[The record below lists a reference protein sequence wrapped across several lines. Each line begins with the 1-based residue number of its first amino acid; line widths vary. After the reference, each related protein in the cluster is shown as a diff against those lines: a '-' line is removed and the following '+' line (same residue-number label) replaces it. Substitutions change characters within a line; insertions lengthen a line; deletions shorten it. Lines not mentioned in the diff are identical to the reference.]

1 MKISYRFALMAL
13 IAGVM
18 FWPAQRASA
27 QDTLTVECWEEGEVI
42 VNALWEA
49 IVGDT
54 TAAGVHVA
62 VESIPNRVYKLK
74 KGGFYHL
81 TDRIENDGFHLRIV
95 GEEPGE
101 TLETGPAVIQMVED
115 AEGNVDGRIIT
126 GKASVTLK
134 NLWISGND
142 DAGVQTYYQPIQM
155 DASDSRFVFEN
166 VVLSR
171 TNFAPIAF
179 TGTGNDIF
187 YRDCVFRNLIGRPST
202 QQWEGRGISIWA
214 DQDTVVVENCTF
226 FNIGMTA
233 FQLEGGAA
241 NYIRFNHNTLVNV
254 GRSINAGN
262 WWREAY
268 FANNLIVNGWWHS
281 QGADDLVDPDDP
293 RDVTSGL
300 FSIGDLP
307 SMYGPEEGRR
317 IVFANANSWRDPVFA
332 EYYADSLLQ
341 QPFINPVSKLDYLAV
356 YDLMLAQDTT
366 WLDPVLATT
375 FDAAQYDSMIQ
386 NIEDLRGGVTPA
398 TPYFW
403 QLPKEDDG
411 TINHTGISW
420 PLPEDFTYTNTDLLT
435 AGTDDLPLGDLNWF
449 PTDKATWET
458 DRIQLISD
466 IENLAGEKRVL
477 SIVGGDNEA
486 ENGILS
492 GTAEVE
498 TFEGFSYFQMDGGGY
513 IEWVFDLTT
522 AGQYD
527 LNIWTHMR
535 DNNMRGQRII
545 VNGTSIHDAAHGWG
559 EYIWDDALGPHT
571 GMVIDAW
578 TWTLI
583 EQDSLLADEIAADVL
598 VLPAGANTIRI
609 ESSWG
614 WQNFA
619 GFDLLEAGTETVAL
633 ELRAPDVTDYS
644 IVTPMGEGAPWVAQG
659 FKSVALGTDG
669 GVILALDVPTDGD
682 YRIQIYYQ
690 NYSGLRTGEIQI
702 GGGPEPTTV
711 LSVDFASDE
720 DSTGLGVLS
729 DLFAATAG
737 PRTLVLSGD
746 SINVDYVQ
754 LIEDRLLSTRRG
766 RDVLPED
773 YVLAQNYPNPFN
785 PVTTIRYTIPRGEM
799 VKLVVYNILGQHVI
813 TLVNERTSPGTHSVI
828 WNGTDM
834 AGRMVSSGV
843 YFYRIKAGDFIKTR
857 KFTLLR

>member
-13 IAGVM
+13 MAGVM

-27 QDTLTVECWEEGEVI
+27 QDTLTVECWVEVEGELEVL
-42 VNALWEA
+42 VNALWDA

-54 TAAGVHVA
+54 TSAGVHKA
-62 VESIPNRVYKLK
+62 VSEVPNRVYKLK

-95 GEEPGE
+95 GEEPGV

-115 AEGNVDGRIIT
+115 ADAEVDGRIIT

-155 DASDSRFVFEN
+155 DASNSRFVFEN
-166 VVLSR
+166 LVLSR

-179 TGTGNDIF
+179 TGTDNDIF

-241 NYIRFNHNTLVNV
+241 NYVRFNHNTLVNV

-317 IVFANANSWRDPVFA
+317 VVFANANSWRDPVF
-332 EYYADSLLQ
+332 EDYYADSLLQ

-356 YDLMLAQDTT
+356 YDAMVAQDTT
-366 WLDPVLATT
+366 WLDPGLATT
-375 FDAAQYDSMIQ
+375 FADAQIDSMIQ
-386 NIEDLRGGVTPA
+386 NIEDLRAGVTPA

-403 QLPKEDDG
+403 QLPTYTDG
-411 TINHTGISW
+411 TINHTGLSW
-420 PLPEDFTYTNTDLLT
+420 PLPEDFTYTNAALLT
-435 AGTDDLPLGDLNWF
+435 AGTDGLPLGDLNWF
-449 PTDKATWET
+449 PTDKATWEAG
-458 DRIQLISD
+458 RAGFVSE
-466 IENLAGEKRVL
+466 IEALAGVKVVL
-477 SIVGGDNEA
+477 EVADEVEAEDGTLGGDAVIEK
-486 ENGILS
+486 
-492 GTAEVE
+492 
-498 TFEGFSYFQMDGGGY
+498 FEGFSYVDMDGGGFF
-513 IEWVFDLTT
+513 EWEFDMTEATT
-522 AGQYD
+522 VD
-527 LNIWTHMR
+527 LVVYTKSG
-535 DNNMRGQRII
+535 DAKRGQRII
-545 VNGTSIHDAAHGWG
+545 VNGTNIRNQEGSG
-559 EYIWDDALGPHT
+559 EYIWETLTTEWQAFTITQAD
-571 GMVIDAW
+571 
-578 TWTLI
+578 LI
-583 EQDSLLADEIAADVL
+583 EGAAALDLLA
-598 VLPAGANTIRI
+598 GTNTIRV
-609 ESSWG
+609 EPSWG
-614 WQNFA
+614 WQDFS
-619 GFDLLEAGTETVAL
+619 GFDILEAGTETVL
-633 ELRAPDVTDYS
+633 KELRVPDITDYA
-644 IVTPMGEGAPWVAQG
+644 IVKLVGEDAPWTPQG
-659 FKSVALGTDG
+659 FKSVALGASGSVTWE
-669 GVILALDVPTDGD
+669 ITAAEAGD
-682 YRIQIYYQ
+682 FRIVVFYQ
-690 NYSGLRTGEIQI
+690 NYLEAQTGQVDV
-702 GGGPEPTTV
+702 GDTTV
-711 LSVDFASDE
+711 ISALALASNE
-720 DSTGLGVLS
+720 DSTGLEVLS
-729 DLFAATAG
+729 ESFALTAG
-737 PRTLVLSGD
+737 AHTLKLTS
-746 SINVDYVQ
+746 SNLNVDYVQ
-754 LIEDRLLSTRRG
+754 LIQETVLSVG
-766 RDVLPED
+766 RDHLLPAG
-773 YVLAQNYPNPFN
+773 YALAQNYPHPFN

-799 VKLVVYNILGQHVI
+799 VKLAVYNILGQHVT
-813 TLVNERTSPGTHSVI
+813 TLVNERTGPGTYSVI

-843 YFYRIKAGDFIKTR
+843 YFYRIKAGDFIQVR
-857 KFTLLR
+857 KFTLLK